1 MEFFFGYGGRDGK
14 STQRQERMGEKSS
27 VGKSMRL
34 DVGNKGTFQRQED
47 GKHVYKQEHAKP
59 LSKSVCTC
67 ACGSHG

>member
-1 MEFFFGYGGRDGK
+1 
-14 STQRQERMGEKSS
+14 MGEKSS